1 MGERDDAQHQ
11 VERSRE
17 RMSAIAQEVSR
28 RMTPGYAKERAK
40 EMARHKA
47 YEARD
52 RAVDSSWLMPL
63 VGAGVG
69 ALIGR
74 AVLSRAQ
81 DRRDREWHREEW
93 ERPVRH
99 GVYERY
105 GTGRFD
111 EGRYSSSRVGQP
123 QAAHGASAE
132 WDEDLAL
139 STQEVGG
146 GEGAHGV
153 KERLSER
160 ASEMGDRATEMK
172 ERLGG
177 KADELSG
184 RMSEKAHELG
194 DRVRG
199 QASALRERIPDR
211 DAVRTSAEESPG
223 LWALGAAVVGALFG
237 FALPLSDAEREVIE
251 PARQKMRE
259 ATQHA
264 MDTAATKLEGKPDGE
279 GLSAETQRPSGGMGT
294 TPGSGPLIVPPGPDP
309 IH

>member
-40 EMARHKA
+40 EMARHRA

-52 RAVDSSWLMPL
+52 KAVDSPWLMPL
-63 VGAGVG
+63 VGAGLG

-74 AVLSRAQ
+74 AVLTRAQ
-81 DRRDREWHREEW
+81 DRRDRDWHREEW
-93 ERPVRH
+93 ERPVRY

-105 GTGRFD
+105 GTGRY
-111 EGRYSSSRVGQP
+111 GMGQP
-123 QAAHGASAE
+123 QGAHGASAE

-139 STQEVGG
+139 STQEVGA
-146 GEGAHGV
+146 GEGSPGV

-160 ASEMGDRATEMK
+160 ASAVGDRAAEMK
-172 ERLGG
+172 DRLGG
-177 KADELSG
+177 KAEELSG
-184 RMSEKAHELG
+184 RMSDKAHELG

-211 DAVRTSAEESPG
+211 DAVRTSAYESPG
-223 LWALGAAVVGALFG
+223 LWALGAAAVGALFG
-237 FALPLSDAEREVIE
+237 FALPLSDAEREVLE
-251 PARQKMRE
+251 PAKQKMRE

-264 MDTAATKLEGKPDGE
+264 MDTAAAKMEERSDGGGMSSE
-279 GLSAETQRPSGGMGT
+279 PGRPSSGMGT
-294 TPGSGPLIVPPGPDP
+294 TTGSGPLIVPPGPDP

>member
-28 RMTPGYAKERAK
+28 RMTPAYAKERAK
-40 EMARHKA
+40 EMAKHRA

-52 RAVDSSWLMPL
+52 KAVDSPWLMPL
-63 VGAGVG
+63 VGAGIG

-74 AVLSRAQ
+74 AVLTRAQ

-93 ERPVRH
+93 ERPVRY
-99 GVYERY
+99 GMYERY
-105 GTGRFD
+105 GRYD
-111 EGRYSSSRVGQP
+111 EGRSYGSRMGQP
-123 QAAHGASAE
+123 QGAHGAAE

-139 STQEVGG
+139 STQEVGA
-146 GEGAHGV
+146 GEGSPGV

-160 ASEMGDRATEMK
+160 ASAVGDRAHEMK
-172 ERLGG
+172 DRLGG
-177 KADELSG
+177 KAEELSG
-184 RMSEKAHELG
+184 RMSDKAHELG

-211 DAVRTSAEESPG
+211 DAVRTSAYESPG
-223 LWALGAAVVGALFG
+223 LWALGAAAVGALFG
-237 FALPLSDAEREVIE
+237 FALPVSDAEREVIE
-251 PARQKMRE
+251 PAKQKMRE

-264 MDTAATKLEGKPDGE
+264 MDTAAAKMEEKSDGE
-279 GLSAETQRPSGGMGT
+279 GMSAESGRPSSGMGT
-294 TPGSGPLIVPPGPDP
+294 TTGSGPLIVPPGPDP